1 MKQNRMSRAAD
12 RRAHL
17 NLQIDLLAEQEITKL
32 LQLELL
38 ICERLGVEA
47 PLGDREIR
55 DMSRQTA
62 VGELAGRVRKR
73 RRLGSSGSGKLI
85 LNPDRFQRAFR
96 ASDHQGIETI
106 GLQVELREVERRFL
120 LLVVAV

>member
-62 VGELAGRVRKR
+62 VGELAG
-73 RRLGSSGSGKLI
+73 
-85 LNPDRFQRAFR
+85 
-96 ASDHQGIETI
+96 
-106 GLQVELREVERRFL
+106 ELEKEDV
-120 LLVVAV
+120 